1 MVDYKILQNV
11 CTLSTYRDQVKELNI
26 IDYGYKAPY
35 YDIRKWIISPVEGRT
50 MLKGISLNKKEA
62 KDLRDALNTLN
73 LDDTPEEQ

>member
-1 MVDYKILQNV
+1 MVEYKILKNV

-50 MLKGISLNKKEA
+50 MLKGIALNRNEA
-62 KDLRDALNTLN
+62 RDLRDALNA
-73 LDDTPEEQ
+73 LDLDETPEQK

>member
-1 MVDYKILQNV
+1 MVDYKILKNV